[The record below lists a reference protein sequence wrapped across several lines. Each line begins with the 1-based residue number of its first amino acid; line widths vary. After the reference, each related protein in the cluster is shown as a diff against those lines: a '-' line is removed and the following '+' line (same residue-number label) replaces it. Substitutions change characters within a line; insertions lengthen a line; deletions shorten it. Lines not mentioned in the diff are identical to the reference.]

1 MTEVDELNP
10 CPSWIRNLLNLK
22 RGKRIQ
28 VQDSRRVKA
37 VERHDKLIPMSSYS
51 PRKIK
56 EAGFE
61 MVKIRAQRKHTG
73 WKEKTLFQQG
83 SNDNQSGGSI
93 NPTSSGALLSIQ

>member
-1 MTEVDELNP
+1 LTGAAVTEVDELNP

-37 VERHDKLIPMSSYS
+37 VERYDKLIPMSSYS

-73 WKEKTLFQQG
+73 WKEKTLF
-83 SNDNQSGGSI
+83 
-93 NPTSSGALLSIQ
+93 